1 MQRINHEYF
10 IQNLRVA
17 DIAREFG
24 TPVYV
29 YDADHI
35 IGQIARF
42 RAGFSTV
49 NLQIKYACKALTNL
63 NIMKLMHSQGLGLDT
78 VSLSEVRMGLAVGF
92 APQQIVFTPNCVGIE
107 ELIEAAELGV
117 KINIENLSNLE
128 KFAQHYGA
136 QVPVC
141 IRLNPHIATQQNS
154 DKVNWWHNQ
163 SKFGISMDQLE
174 EVKAIEAKYNL
185 PINGIHIHSSSVIM
199 TPEVFLQ
206 GAQTVFDIALG
217 FKNLEFI
224 DFGGGIKV
232 DVGDGKEVIDVVEL
246 GQKLDPVFQEF
257 CQKYG
262 RTLELWFEPG
272 RFLVGNSGTLITE
285 CKVRKRN
292 GGTEFVGVD
301 SGFNHLIRPMMYD
314 AYHEIINV
322 SNPNGEPQKYTIVGN
337 ICEID
342 NLGKDRMLAEVHE
355 GDLIALESAGAYG
368 YSMASTY
375 NSRFRPAEVLVING
389 EAKLIRKP
397 DTYEDLVRN
406 QVVLTEEGFAEVA
419 TK

>member
-1 MQRINHEYF
+1 MQRTDNEYY
-10 IQNLRVA
+10 IQRLRVT
-17 DIAREFG
+17 DIARQFG

-29 YDADHI
+29 YNADHI
-35 IGQIARF
+35 LGQIARF
-42 RAGFSTV
+42 RKGFSTV
-49 NLQIKYACKALTNL
+49 NLQIKYACKALTNI
-63 NIMKLMHSQGLGLDT
+63 NIMKLMLSQGLGLDT
-78 VSLSEVRMGLAVGF
+78 VSLPEVRMGLAAGF

-107 ELIEAAELGV
+107 ELIEAVELGV

-128 KFAQHYGA
+128 KFAQRYGS

-141 IRLNPHIATQQNS
+141 IRLNPHIATQKNA

-163 SKFGISMDQLE
+163 SKFGISMNQLD

-232 DVGDGKEVIDVVEL
+232 DVGDGQEVIDVVEL
-246 GQKLDPVFQEF
+246 GQKLDPVFQQF

-272 RFLVGNSGTLITE
+272 RFLVGNSGTLLTE
-285 CKVRKRN
+285 CKVCKRN
-292 GGTEFVGVD
+292 GGTDFVGVD

-314 AYHEIINV
+314 AYHQIVNV
-322 SNPNGEPQKYTIVGN
+322 SNPQGTQKKYTIVGN

-342 NLGKDRMLAEVHE
+342 NLGKDRMLAEVRE

-375 NSRFRPAEVLVING
+375 NSRFRPAEVLVLNG
-389 EAKLIRKP
+389 VAKLIRKR
-397 DTYEDLVRN
+397 DTYEDLMRN
-406 QVVLTEEGFAEVA
+406 QVDLPAVDFAKVI
-419 TK
+419 TQ